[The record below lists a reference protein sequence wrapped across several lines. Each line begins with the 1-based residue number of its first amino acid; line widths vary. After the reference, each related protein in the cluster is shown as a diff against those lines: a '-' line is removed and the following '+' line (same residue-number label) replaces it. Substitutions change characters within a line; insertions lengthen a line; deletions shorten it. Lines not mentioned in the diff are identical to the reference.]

1 VKRLEASIYGR
12 VQGVYFRATTQQRA
26 RQLALSGWVRNEPDG
41 SVRAVAE
48 GSEAALQQF
57 LRFLQSGP
65 PGAYVGRVDARWAE
79 ATGTFS
85 GFQVRR

>member
-48 GSEAALQQF
+48 GSETALQQF
-57 LRFLQSGP
+57 LRFLENGP
-65 PGAYVGRVDARWAE
+65 PGAYVERVDARWTE